1 MQNLIY
7 YLSLYL
13 LYIHYILP
21 KKGCFE
27 KISINSTKP
36 IDIVG
41 IVCYYEF
48 TTKQNEMN
56 LGFHPGDNPNQMKE
70 GNLLWHSINQ

>member
-1 MQNLIY
+1 MKK
-7 YLSLYL
+7 
-13 LYIHYILP
+13 IL
-21 KKGCFE
+21 
-27 KISINSTKP
+27 INSTKP